1 MFTGL
6 TNQVSTWMGKKA
18 EDAGTEL
25 PPEEKI
31 PVTAEGEELDRKD
44 RYQFNLYYF
53 IVERHNLI

>member
-31 PVTAEGEELDRKD
+31 PVTTEGEELDRKD
-44 RYQFNLYYF
+44 RYQFNLYCF
-53 IVERHNLI
+53 IVIMS